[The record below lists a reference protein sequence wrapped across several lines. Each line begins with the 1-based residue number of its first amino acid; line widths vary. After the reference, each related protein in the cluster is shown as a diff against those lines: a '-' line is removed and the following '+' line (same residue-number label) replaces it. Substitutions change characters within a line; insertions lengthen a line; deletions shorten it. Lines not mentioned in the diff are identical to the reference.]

1 MQNFIFD
8 IDGTLIDTEKMY
20 IKPLYDVL
28 VKRGYDITYDQAAAT
43 FGITAID
50 ALKRLNVTDQDAV
63 MTEWNQLIPNYAK
76 YLKVYAGIPES
87 LAELKQTKKLAI
99 ATSKVRSEFERD
111 FTPIGINHYFNEVVT
126 SDEVATGKPA
136 PDMILKGMEKLNGTP
151 ETTVYVGDTVYD
163 MQAAHSANVAFA
175 LAGWRTPADENF
187 QKADYVLNQPNDL
200 LKL

>member
-43 FGITAID
+43 FGITALD

-63 MTEWNQLIPNYAK
+63 MAEWNQLIPNYAK

-126 SDEVATGKPA
+126 SDEVAAGKPA
-136 PDMILKGMEKLNGTP
+136 PDMILKGMEKLNGVP
-151 ETTVYVGDTVYD
+151 ETTVYVGDTLYD
-163 MQAAHSANVAFA
+163 MQAAHSGNVAFA
-175 LAGWRTPADENF
+175 LAGWRTAADENF
-187 QKADYVLNQPNDL
+187 KKADYVLEQPKDL
-200 LKL
+200 LGL